1 MGLRINTNVA
11 AQYAVYNLNLTN
23 QKLSLSLN
31 RLSTGLRITKA
42 ADDAAGMTIAD
53 GLKFQSLN
61 LGQAIS
67 NGNNAIKLIQIA
79 DMALQK
85 SIDIVQTIA
94 QKAVQSANA
103 TEDPSSRKAIQAE
116 INKLIQEVNNIAETT
131 SYKDTKLLDGTF
143 VNKIVHIGAYMDQTL
158 SIGARR
164 TAADSIGWVAQTSP
178 DVNNVEYRNK
188 IQDASNATSQYL
200 QYNSHTNYVEL
211 QAGDLTINGV
221 DVANYAAG
229 ISKDHQLSAKTMAA
243 AINKVQLETGGV
255 EASAE
260 TTVTGSN
267 EITAGT
273 ISAGTFKINGVDM
286 GQINVAAGDADGALV
301 NKINQ
306 YTDQTGVVASVN
318 KNGELVL
325 KAVDGRNI
333 AITANSNVQNILH
346 IQDTETK
353 TTGASKIS
361 SANGYSF
368 YLNGVKITLG
378 AGTLTATSAA
388 KAITSQLAAAGIDT
402 TKLYAYASVVSNTS
416 HLRLVA
422 NDGRDINIFVDSKDA
437 TASLLSFLGLD
448 TGTTSHNI
456 RFLDNQSNH
465 GIITL
470 TSTDNIEISGKLP
483 SVGGLKTEVVSP
495 NHNLESVDVTTQ
507 KGAELAIKIA
517 QSALSD
523 LDAVR
528 SDLGAIQNQIQ
539 ATVENISV
547 TQININGAESTIRDV
562 NFAKESSNF
571 SKLQILAQS
580 GTYALAQANAVQQNV
595 LRLLQ

>member
-11 AQYAVYNLNLTN
+11 AQYAVYNLNITN

-143 VNKIVHIGAYMDQTL
+143 VDKIVHIGAYMDQTL

-178 DVNNVEYRNK
+178 DVNNVDYKDK

-200 QYNSHTNYVEL
+200 QYNSHTNFVEL

-260 TTVTGSN
+260 TTVTGSA
-267 EITAGT
+267 EITGGT

-346 IQDTETK
+346 IKDTETK
-353 TTGASKIS
+353 TLGASKIS

-368 YLNGVKITLG
+368 YLNGVKITFG
-378 AGTLTATSAA
+378 ASKVTATSAA
-388 KAITSQLAAAGIDT
+388 KIINNTLAAAGVDT
-402 TKLYAYASVVSNTS
+402 TKLYAYASVAGGAS

-437 TASLLSFLGLD
+437 TNELLSFLGLA
-448 TGTTSHNI
+448 TTTASHNT